1 MAEVRVELGERSY
14 TIYVEKGAV
23 GRVARH
29 VPGGLKPSRVYVI
42 SDENVAPLY
51 AGRVVAS
58 FEDAGYETVLEVI
71 PAGEREKNLSRVE
84 RLYHRMIEAHL
95 DRKSLVAAL
104 GGGVVGDIAG
114 FAAATYMRGL
124 AYVQI
129 PTTIVAQVDSSI
141 GGKTGVDLAE
151 GKNLVG
157 AFHQPAAVVIDPQ
170 TLSTLPVR
178 EVRAGL
184 AEVIKHGVILDA
196 RYFAR
201 LEELGGALLSMDAQ
215 TAEEV
220 VVRSVEIKADV
231 VSRDEREGGLRAILN
246 FGHTVGHALEAATGY
261 QKYLHGEAVAVGMVA
276 AANIAETIGL
286 ANESVGERIR
296 ALLGILG
303 LPVTGDGHSSREIV
317 ALLGRDKKAIGGT
330 GRFVLV
336 SKIGRAQ
343 IGVEVPMEALLE
355 GLSKTGFSR

>member
-14 TIYVEKGAV
+14 TVYVERGAV

-29 VPGGLKPSRVYVI
+29 IPRGLKPTRVWVI

-51 AGRVVAS
+51 AERVVAS
-58 FEDAGYETVLEVI
+58 FEDAGYETALEVI

-84 RLYHRMIEAHL
+84 RLYHRMIEARL

-124 AYVQI
+124 AYVQV
-129 PTTIVAQVDSSI
+129 PTTIVAQVDSSV

-157 AFHQPAAVVIDPQ
+157 AFHQPAAVVIDPE

-178 EVRAGL
+178 EVCAGL
-184 AEVIKHGVILDA
+184 AEVVKHGAILDA
-196 RYFAR
+196 GYFAR
-201 LEELGGALLSMDAQ
+201 LEELGEALLSMDAQ
-215 TAEEV
+215 TAEGI

-231 VSRDEREGGLRAILN
+231 VSRDEREGGMRAILN

-261 QKYLHGEAVAVGMVA
+261 EKYLHGEAVAVGMAA
-276 AANIAETIGL
+276 AANIAEVMGL
-286 ANESVGERIR
+286 ADEGVGRRIR
-296 ALLGILG
+296 ALLGVLG
-303 LPVTGDGHSSREIV
+303 LPVTGEGHSSREI
-317 ALLGRDKKAIGGT
+317 AAALGRDKKAVGGT

-343 IGVEVPMEALLE
+343 IGVEVPMEALIE
-355 GLSKTGFSR
+355 GLSKTGFPR